1 MCFSSYSSSR
11 SSSTSSS
18 SIHSPP
24 TEGLLVV
31 PVGILLLLLC
41 FYFTMHESTILATT
55 FLSLLGLCGSCSGV
69 FLAVMCVGA
78 HSHHSFSLLRSPIA
92 WRSHGLYKQKKG
104 VIFLMGF
111 LVMHVSWN
119 THACV
124 SRTDF
129 LGVKLLFYRV
139 YISFILIVNAII
151 VHIHISVRVWVIS
164 LFLQCEGYRVESCV
178 RYNWSLFLFSSVD
191 MLFVLF
197 NCFHFIWKA

>member
-1 MCFSSYSSSR
+1 MATTFPAPRMTAKFYQTLTAHCVFFLLLLLPLLLHLFF
-11 SSSTSSS
+11 

-78 HSHHSFSLLRSPIA
+78 HSHRSFSLLRSPIA
-92 WRSHGLYKQKKG
+92 WRNHGLYKQKKG

-111 LVMHVSWN
+111 LVMRVSWN

-129 LGVKLLFYRV
+129 LGVKLLFHRYT
-139 YISFILIVNAII
+139 YLSF
-151 VHIHISVRVWVIS
+151 
-164 LFLQCEGYRVESCV
+164 
-178 RYNWSLFLFSSVD
+178 
-191 MLFVLF
+191 
-197 NCFHFIWKA
+197 